1 MVFQVPVQRV
11 TKYPLLLSRLLKVT
25 PSHHEDRTALQES
38 RENIEHH
45 LEHMNQETRDSSSTR
60 LWRRISMINVSSY
73 RKMDNQLDVLGNT
86 TWGIRKV
93 TKMCLIKAS
102 THIIHYLFFTIKAYD
117 ILTLYTINGN
127 I

>member
-1 MVFQVPVQRV
+1 M
-11 TKYPLLLSRLLKVT
+11 T

-86 TWGIRKV
+86 TWGIRNV
-93 TKMCLIKAS
+93 TTMCLIQSIYSNYSATSVLYKTQMLIYTFADGSGCAS
-102 THIIHYLFFTIKAYD
+102 MDKRK
-117 ILTLYTINGN
+117 
-127 I
+127 

>member
-1 MVFQVPVQRV
+1 MLIFQVPVQRV

-25 PSHHEDRTALQES
+25 PSHHEDRTSLQES

-93 TKMCLIKAS
+93 IKICLIQNLS
-102 THIIHYLFFTIKAYD
+102 TNYRFYD
-117 ILTLYTINGN
+117 IRTI
-127 I
+127 

>member
-1 MVFQVPVQRV
+1 MFQVPVQRV

-93 TKMCLIKAS
+93 TNMCLIQSIYSNYSSATS
-102 THIIHYLFFTIKAYD
+102 V
-117 ILTLYTINGN
+117 LYKT
-127 I
+127 